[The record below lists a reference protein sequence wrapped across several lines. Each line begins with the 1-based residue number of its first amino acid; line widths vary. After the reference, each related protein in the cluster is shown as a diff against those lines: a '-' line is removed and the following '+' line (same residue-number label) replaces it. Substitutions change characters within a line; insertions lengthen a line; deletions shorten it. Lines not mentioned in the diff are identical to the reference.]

1 MITIYKYCIEDYKKN
16 VCRVILP
23 IGAQI
28 LKIYFNG
35 NKRIDM
41 WAKVDTA
48 AAEEVCYFYIIRTG
62 ENITKRLEQRD
73 KSKILEYVG
82 SFYDK
87 DEIHWHIFKAAG
99 GCENI
104 GKVYWGSNDSLWPK
118 TISTTPFISGTGTSI
133 TFSSCCEDE
142 NGVCSNTLSSDN
154 SVTVKE
160 ENNNIV

>member
-28 LKIYFNG
+28 LKIYSNG

-41 WAKVDTA
+41 WAKVDTT
-48 AAEEVCYFYIIRTG
+48 AAEEVCYFYIVRTG

-73 KSKILEYVG
+73 KSKILEYID

-87 DEIHWHIFKAAG
+87 DDIHWHIFKAACSCG
-99 GCENI
+99 SI
-104 GKVYWGSNDSLWPK
+104 GKVHWGSNDSLWPK
-118 TISTTPFISGTGTSI
+118 TISTTTLPYISGTGTSI
-133 TFSSCCEDE
+133 TLSSCCTEE
-142 NGVCSNTLSSDN
+142 NGVCSNTLSSVN
-154 SVTVKE
+154 SVSVG
-160 ENNNIV
+160 

>member
-1 MITIYKYCIEDYKKN
+1 MITVYKYCIEDYKKN

-28 LKIYFNG
+28 LKIYSNG

-48 AAEEVCYFYIIRTG
+48 ATEEVCYFYIVKTG

-73 KSKILEYVG
+73 KDKNLNYVG

-87 DEIHWHIFKAAG
+87 DGTHWHMFKAAAMCSSG
-99 GCENI
+99 I
-104 GKVYWGSNDSLWPK
+104 YWPS
-118 TISTTPFISGTGTSI
+118 
-133 TFSSCCEDE
+133 
-142 NGVCSNTLSSDN
+142 
-154 SVTVKE
+154 
-160 ENNNIV
+160 